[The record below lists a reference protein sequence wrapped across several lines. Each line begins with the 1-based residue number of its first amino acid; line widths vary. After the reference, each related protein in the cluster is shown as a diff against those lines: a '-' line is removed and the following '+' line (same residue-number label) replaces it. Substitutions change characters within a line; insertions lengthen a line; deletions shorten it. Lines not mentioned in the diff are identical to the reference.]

1 MGTLGVVKR
10 KPGESETRGGWVGN
24 AVERRVRLGVE
35 QRAACGMWRH
45 GEVWSSP
52 SSDGFLKPQTRQP
65 SGLTPDMG
73 CLMVPPLPAAPIAWS
88 TTKTP

>member
-1 MGTLGVVKR
+1 MGTLGVVKQ
-10 KPGESETRGGWVGN
+10 KPVESETRGGSVGSS
-24 AVERRVRLGVE
+24 VERRVRLGVE
-35 QRAACGMWRH
+35 LRAAGGMWRH
-45 GEVWSSP
+45 RKVWSSP